1 MLNDSPR
8 NMRESFW
15 WFVEFIVQ
23 DAVKSA
29 VRSIHLNSPV
39 WVAAGYGIAD
49 RVHDAVGA
57 PLCWGEEQA
66 TRENLNLDKFIE
78 EIEQSWSAT

>member
-8 NMRESFW
+8 NMLESFW
-15 WFVEFIVQ
+15 WFVEFTVQ
-23 DAVKSA
+23 DAVQSA
-29 VRSIHLNSPV
+29 VRSTHPISPV
-39 WVAAGYGIAD
+39 WVDTGYGIAD

-57 PLCWGEEQA
+57 ALCWGEERA

-78 EIEQSWSAT
+78 ETEQSWSAT